1 MSDRQQET
9 DHTPRK
15 ANNPVVVWLQAA
27 RIPTLVASL
36 SPVIAALSLA
46 YRDLQVEALHFAI
59 VPAICCVGFALFAQI
74 AANFI
79 NDYSD
84 FKKGADTSERKGPL
98 RVVAEGLVSPK
109 QMLVAT
115 FIMLGIACAFGLGAL
130 PYGGVKLIPVGAVC
144 AVFCLLY
151 SAGPKPLAYIGLG
164 DALVIAF
171 FGVVSVTFTYYLQ
184 TGTISQDAVLLGVAM
199 GLVVDNIL
207 VANNYRDRDEDRA
220 HGKLTLVAI
229 FGERFGRYFYLF
241 NGLAAA
247 FLVGLLIYRQLFP
260 RFALCA
266 GLCVYL
272 FLHLKTWR
280 EMSKIREGKGLVRI
294 LGLSARNL
302 LLLAVMLAVGFPV

>member
-1 MSDRQQET
+1 MKDQQQGAELT
-9 DHTPRK
+9 TRK
-15 ANNPVVVWLQAA
+15 PKNPIVVWLKAA

-36 SPVIAALSLA
+36 SPVSAALSLA
-46 YRDLQVEALHFAI
+46 YRDLQVDALPFAI
-59 VPAICCVGFALFAQI
+59 LPAICCVGFALFAQI

-84 FKKGADTSERKGPL
+84 FKKGADTAERKGPL
-98 RVVAEGLVSPK
+98 RVVAEGWVSPK

-115 FIMLGIACAFGLGAL
+115 FIMLGIACAFGLGSL
-130 PYGGVKLIPVGAVC
+130 PFGGMKLIPVGAVC

-171 FGVVSVTFTYYLQ
+171 FGLVSVTFTYYLQ
-184 TGTISQDAVLLGVAM
+184 TGTISEDAILLGLAM

-220 HGKLTLVAI
+220 HRKFTLVAI

-241 NGLAAA
+241 NGIAAA
-247 FLVGLLIYRQLFP
+247 FLVGMLIYRQSFP

-266 GLCVYL
+266 GLCGYWGC
-272 FLHLKTWR
+272 T
-280 EMSKIREGKGLVRI
+280 
-294 LGLSARNL
+294 
-302 LLLAVMLAVGFPV
+302 

>member
-1 MSDRQQET
+1 MNDQLQET
-9 DHTPRK
+9 NVPSRK
-15 ANNPVVVWLQAA
+15 PNPVVVWLQAA

-46 YRDLQVEALHFAI
+46 YRDLQLDELPFAV
-59 VPAICCVGFALFAQI
+59 VPAICCVGFAFFAQI

-84 FKKGADTSERKGPL
+84 FKKGADTTERKGP
-98 RVVAEGLVSPK
+98 RRAVAEGWVTPK

-115 FIMLGIACAFGLGAL
+115 FLMLGIACAFGLGTI
-130 PYGGVKLIPVGAVC
+130 PYGGMKLVPVGAVC
-144 AVFCLLY
+144 AIFCLLY

-171 FGVVSVTFTYYLQ
+171 FGLVAVGFTYYLQ
-184 TGTISQDAVLLGVAM
+184 TGTVSQDAIILGLAM

-220 HGKLTLVAI
+220 HRKFTLVALL
-229 FGERFGRYFYLF
+229 GERFGRYFYLF
-241 NGLAAA
+241 NGLAATY
-247 FLVGLLIYRQLFP
+247 LVGVLIYRQVFP

-266 GLCVYL
+266 GLCLYL
-272 FLHLKTWR
+272 FLHWKTWK
-280 EMSKIREGKGLVRI
+280 EMSRIREGKGLVRI

-302 LLLAVMLAVGFPV
+302 LLLAVMLTVGFPI

>member
-1 MSDRQQET
+1 M
-9 DHTPRK
+9 
-15 ANNPVVVWLQAA
+15 
-27 RIPTLVASL
+27 
-36 SPVIAALSLA
+36 LA
-46 YRDLQVEALHFAI
+46 
-59 VPAICCVGFALFAQI
+59 
-74 AANFI
+74 
-79 NDYSD
+79 
-84 FKKGADTSERKGPL
+84 
-98 RVVAEGLVSPK
+98 
-109 QMLVAT
+109 AT

-184 TGTISQDAVLLGVAM
+184 TGTISQDAILLGFAM

>member
-1 MSDRQQET
+1 MNDQLQET
-9 DHTPRK
+9 NVASRK
-15 ANNPVVVWLQAA
+15 PNPVVVWLQAA

-46 YRDLQVEALHFAI
+46 YRDLQLDEIPFAV

-84 FKKGADTSERKGPL
+84 FKKGADTAERKGP
-98 RVVAEGLVSPK
+98 RRAVAEGWVTPK

-115 FIMLGIACAFGLGAL
+115 FLMLGIACAFGLGTI
-130 PYGGVKLIPVGAVC
+130 PYGGMKLVPVGAVC
-144 AVFCLLY
+144 AIFCLLY
-151 SAGPKPLAYIGLG
+151 SVGPKPLAYIGLG
-164 DALVIAF
+164 DVLVIAF
-171 FGVVSVTFTYYLQ
+171 FGLVAVGFTYYLQ
-184 TGTISQDAVLLGVAM
+184 TGTVSRDAIVLGLAM

-220 HGKLTLVAI
+220 HRKFTLVALL
-229 FGERFGRYFYLF
+229 GERFGRYFYLF
-241 NGLAAA
+241 NGLAATY
-247 FLVGLLIYRQLFP
+247 LVGVLIYRQLFP

-266 GLCVYL
+266 GLCLYL
-272 FLHLKTWR
+272 YLHWKTWR
-280 EMSKIREGKGLVRI
+280 EMSRIREGKGLVRI

-302 LLLAVMLAVGFPV
+302 LLLAVMLSVGFPI

>member
-1 MSDRQQET
+1 MKDQQQGAELT
-9 DHTPRK
+9 TRK
-15 ANNPVVVWLQAA
+15 PKNPIVVWLKAA

-36 SPVIAALSLA
+36 SPVSAALSLA
-46 YRDLQVEALHFAI
+46 YRDLQVDALPFAI
-59 VPAICCVGFALFAQI
+59 LPAICCVGFALFAQI

-84 FKKGADTSERKGPL
+84 FKKGADTAERKGPL
-98 RVVAEGLVSPK
+98 RVVAEGWVSPK
-109 QMLVAT
+109 Q
-115 FIMLGIACAFGLGAL
+115 MLGIACAFGLGTL
-130 PYGGVKLIPVGAVC
+130 PYGGMKLIPVGAVC

-171 FGVVSVTFTYYLQ
+171 FGLVSVTFTYYLQ
-184 TGTISQDAVLLGVAM
+184 TGTISEDAILLGLAM

-220 HGKLTLVAI
+220 HRKFTLVAI

-241 NGLAAA
+241 NGIAAA
-247 FLVGLLIYRQLFP
+247 FLVGMLIYRQSFP

-272 FLHLKTWR
+272 GLHLKTWR
-280 EMSKIREGKGLVRI
+280 EMSRIREGKGLVRI

>member
-1 MSDRQQET
+1 MNDQLQET
-9 DHTPRK
+9 NVASRK
-15 ANNPVVVWLQAA
+15 PNPVVVWLQAA

-46 YRDLQVEALHFAI
+46 YRDLQLDEIPFAV

-84 FKKGADTSERKGPL
+84 FKKGADTAERKGP
-98 RVVAEGLVSPK
+98 RRAVAEGWVTPK

-115 FIMLGIACAFGLGAL
+115 FLMLGIACAFGLGTI
-130 PYGGVKLIPVGAVC
+130 PYGGMKLVPVGAVC
-144 AVFCLLY
+144 AIFCLLY
-151 SAGPKPLAYIGLG
+151 SVGPKPLAYIGLG
-164 DALVIAF
+164 DVLVIAF
-171 FGVVSVTFTYYLQ
+171 FGLVAVGFTYYLQ
-184 TGTISQDAVLLGVAM
+184 TGTVSRDAIVLGLAM

-220 HGKLTLVAI
+220 HRKFTLVALL
-229 FGERFGRYFYLF
+229 GERFGRYFYLF
-241 NGLAAA
+241 NGLAATY
-247 FLVGLLIYRQLFP
+247 LVGVLIYRQLFP

-266 GLCVYL
+266 GLCLYL
-272 FLHLKTWR
+272 YLHWKTWR
-280 EMSKIREGKGLVRI
+280 EMSRIREGKGLVRI

-302 LLLAVMLAVGFPV
+302 LLLAVTLSVGFPI